1 MASARGRIGG
11 SGRSRPQWERSDG
24 MIHENR
30 QLGMRRARIDRFV
43 APVTQF
49 IQTEAAG
56 GIALLIAA
64 IVALVWANSPWDQ
77 EYFQLLDH
85 HLAFDL
91 GFWQLDEPLHFWIN
105 DALMVLFFFVM
116 GMEIKREIVIGE
128 LATLRKLVVP
138 VAAAAGGMIAP
149 VIVFFVIVGT
159 GEGSDGWGIPVA
171 TDIAFA
177 LGVLALLGPRIP
189 AGLKV
194 LLLAL
199 AIVDDIGGILVIAV
213 FYTETID
220 GTALSLAVGTL
231 LAAYVLRDIGI
242 WYLPAYVALS
252 IVGWAATVQSGIHP
266 TIIGVA
272 FGLLTPWRA
281 WYERR
286 GIPDLVEQLLVRF
299 REGRQMDDEESIS
312 RQNEALIEL
321 GELASKGVS
330 PLDRLAHWLLPITAF
345 VIVPIFSFANA
356 GVSLSGGSLGDAF
369 SSSVAIGVIF
379 GLVLGKPIG
388 ITIGAWLAVRFG
400 AQLPIG
406 VHWSS
411 LVGMGFIAGIGFTV
425 SLLIA
430 DLSFDG
436 LGAGQLLDDAKIG
449 ILAASILAGVLGYLV
464 LRFVERAPAP
474 EAASGGD

>member
-1 MASARGRIGG
+1 
-11 SGRSRPQWERSDG
+11 

-56 GIALLIAA
+56 GVALLIAA
-64 IVALVWANSPWDQ
+64 IIALVWANSPWDDG
-77 EYFQLLDH
+77 YHRLLDH
-85 HLAFDL
+85 HLAVDL
-91 GFWQLDEPLHFWIN
+91 GFWSLDKPVHYWVN
-105 DALMVLFFFVM
+105 DGLMVIFFFVM
-116 GMEIKREIVIGE
+116 GMEIKREMVLGQ
-128 LATLRKLVVP
+128 LATLRTVLVP

-149 VIVFFVIVGT
+149 VIIFFAIVGS

-189 AGLKV
+189 SGLKV

-213 FYTETID
+213 FYTDTID
-220 GTALSLAVGTL
+220 GTALALAVSTL
-231 LAAYVLRDIGI
+231 LAAYVLRDLGI
-242 WYLPAYVALS
+242 WYIPAYVALG
-252 IVGWAATVQSGIHP
+252 IIGWAATVQSGVHP

-281 WYERR
+281 WYQRQGLPE
-286 GIPDLVEQLLVRF
+286 LVEQLLVRF
-299 REGRQMDDEESIS
+299 REGQQMEDEESLN
-312 RQNEALIEL
+312 RQVEALLEL
-321 GELASKGVS
+321 EELASKGVS
-330 PLDRLAHWLLPITAF
+330 PLDRLEHMLLPISAF
-345 VIVPIFSFANA
+345 IVVPIFSFANA
-356 GVSLSGGSLGDAF
+356 GVSLSADSVSTALT
-369 SSSVAIGVIF
+369 SSVGLGIMF
-379 GLVLGKPIG
+379 GLVVGKPIG

-406 VHWSS
+406 VRWRS
-411 LVGMGFIAGIGFTV
+411 LIGVGFIAGIGFTV

-436 LGAGQLLDDAKIG
+436 VNAEVLLDDAKIG
-449 ILAASILAGVLGYLV
+449 ILAASILAGVSGYAL
-464 LRFVERAPAP
+464 LRALERAPAR
-474 EAASGGD
+474 EATTGD

>member
-1 MASARGRIGG
+1 
-11 SGRSRPQWERSDG
+11 

-64 IVALVWANSPWDQ
+64 IVALVWANSPWDA
-77 EYFQLLDH
+77 EYHRLLDH

-91 GFWQLDEPLHFWIN
+91 GFWQLNEPLYFWIN

-138 VAAAAGGMIAP
+138 AAAATGGMIAP
-149 VIVFFVIVGT
+149 VLVFFVIVGT

-242 WYLPAYVALS
+242 WYLPAYVALG

-312 RQNEALIEL
+312 RQNEALLEL
-321 GELASKGVS
+321 GELASKSVS
-330 PLDRLAHWLLPITAF
+330 PLDRLAHMLLPITAF
-345 VIVPIFSFANA
+345 PGRADLLIRERRRV
-356 GVSLSGGSLGDAF
+356 
-369 SSSVAIGVIF
+369 
-379 GLVLGKPIG
+379 
-388 ITIGAWLAVRFG
+388 AVRRL
-400 AQLPIG
+400 AERRIQL
-406 VHWSS
+406 
-411 LVGMGFIAGIGFTV
+411 FR
-425 SLLIA
+425 
-430 DLSFDG
+430 
-436 LGAGQLLDDAKIG
+436 GAGRDLRPRARQTDRHHDRR
-449 ILAASILAGVLGYLV
+449 LARCALRRTAPDRRALV
-464 LRFVERAPAP
+464 VTGRHGLHRRHRIHRVAPDRRPVVRRPRGRPAP
-474 EAASGGD
+474 RRREDRHSRRLDPRRRAGLPHSAIR

>member
-1 MASARGRIGG
+1 
-11 SGRSRPQWERSDG
+11 

-43 APVTQF
+43 APATQF

-56 GIALLIAA
+56 GVALLVAA
-64 IVALVWANSPWDQ
+64 IIALVWANSPWDH
-77 EYFQLLDH
+77 EYHRLLDH
-85 HLAFDL
+85 HLSFDL
-91 GFWQLDEPLHFWIN
+91 GFWGLDKSIHYWVN
-105 DALMVLFFFVM
+105 DGLMVIFFFVM
-116 GMEIKREIVIGE
+116 GMEIKREVVIGQ
-128 LATLRKLVVP
+128 LASLRKVVVP

-149 VIVFFVIVGT
+149 VIIFFAIVGN
-159 GEGSDGWGIPVA
+159 GEGSSGWGIPVA

-189 AGLKV
+189 SGLKV

-213 FYTETID
+213 FYTDAID
-220 GTALSLAVGTL
+220 GTALALAVGTL
-231 LAAYVLRDIGI
+231 LAAYVLRDLGI
-242 WYLPAYVALS
+242 WYIPAYIALG
-252 IVGWAATVQSGIHP
+252 IIGWAATVQSGVHP

-281 WYERR
+281 WYQRQ
-286 GIPDLVEQLLVRF
+286 GIPELAEQLLVRF
-299 REGRQMDDEESIS
+299 REGQQMEDEESLN
-312 RQNEALIEL
+312 RQVEALIEL
-321 GELASKGVS
+321 EELASKGVS
-330 PLDRLAHWLLPITAF
+330 PLDRLEHMLLPISAF
-345 VIVPIFSFANA
+345 IVVPIFSFANA
-356 GVSLSGGSLGDAF
+356 GVSLSGDSVGVAL
-369 SSSVAIGVIF
+369 SSSVGLGIIF
-379 GLVLGKPIG
+379 GLVVGKPIG

-406 VHWSS
+406 VRWSS

-436 LGAGQLLDDAKIG
+436 PDAAILLDDAKIG
-449 ILAASILAGVLGYLV
+449 ILAASVLAGALGYAL
-464 LRFVERAPAP
+464 LRTFERAPSR
-474 EAASGGD
+474 EATGGD